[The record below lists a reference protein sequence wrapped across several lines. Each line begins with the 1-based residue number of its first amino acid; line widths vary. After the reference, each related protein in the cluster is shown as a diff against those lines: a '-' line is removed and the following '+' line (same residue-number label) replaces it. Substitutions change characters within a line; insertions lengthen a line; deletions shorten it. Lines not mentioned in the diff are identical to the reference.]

1 MHPRLAISC
10 GLWICAKRQ
19 SCRWWGAMPFRETPF
34 TSTILPI
41 PVTRLGAHPNVVMA
55 VLAGRAGPITVEHA
69 GESVTGDVL
78 LVRPGIVHSVWLGR
92 RGADV
97 VYLNGL
103 TFPFDAP
110 LAVALKGNL
119 EQLARRS
126 IGGDPCATE
135 ELRERLAFATNP
147 LPAKMV
153 EIVRAMQADPMRRV
167 SQDELVRCLDMERTR
182 ALRCF
187 KAATGL
193 TFRRFKLW
201 SALQH
206 AAVRMAERELV
217 RTAAMDAGFADT
229 AHLSRVFSSMFGLSP
244 SVAIAGLDEWERE

>member
-1 MHPRLAISC
+1 
-10 GLWICAKRQ
+10 
-19 SCRWWGAMPFRETPF
+19 MPSAETPF

-41 PVTRLGAHPNVVMA
+41 PVARLGAHPNVVMA

-69 GESVTGDVL
+69 GVSVTGDVL

-103 TFPFDAP
+103 TFPYHAP
-110 LAVALKGNL
+110 LAVVLKGNL
-119 EQLARRS
+119 EALARRS
-126 IGGDPCATE
+126 IGGDTSATE
-135 ELRERLAFATNP
+135 ELRQRLAFATDT
-147 LPAKMV
+147 LSAKMAA
-153 EIVRAMQADPMRRV
+153 IVRAMQADPMRRV
-167 SQDELVRCLDMERTR
+167 SQDELVRCLGMERTR

-206 AAVRMAERELV
+206 ATLRIAERELV

-229 AHLSRVFSSMFGLSP
+229 AHLSRVFSSMFGLCP
-244 SVAIAGLDEWERE
+244 SAAIAGLDEQERE

>member
-1 MHPRLAISC
+1 
-10 GLWICAKRQ
+10 
-19 SCRWWGAMPFRETPF
+19 MPFGKTPF

-55 VLAGRAGPITVEHA
+55 VLAGRAGSITVEHA
-69 GESVTGDVL
+69 GVSLTGDVL
-78 LVRPGIVHSVWLGR
+78 LVRPGVVHSVRLPG

-103 TFPFDAP
+103 TFPFEAP

-119 EQLARRS
+119 EALARRS
-126 IGGDPCATE
+126 IGGDGCATA
-135 ELRERLAFATNP
+135 ELRQRLAFATDP
-147 LPAKMV
+147 LPAKV
-153 EIVRAMQADPMRRV
+153 AQIVRAMQADPMRRV
-167 SQDELVRCLDMERTR
+167 SQDELAGCLDMERTR

-206 AAVRMAERELV
+206 AALRMAERELV

-244 SVAIAGLDEWERE
+244 SVAIAGLDEEEPELR

>member
-1 MHPRLAISC
+1 
-10 GLWICAKRQ
+10 
-19 SCRWWGAMPFRETPF
+19 MPFAETPF

-69 GESVTGDVL
+69 GASLTGDVL
-78 LVRPGIVHSVWLGR
+78 LVRPGVVHSVRLPE

-103 TFPFDAP
+103 TFPYQAP
-110 LAVALKGNL
+110 LAVALKGHL
-119 EQLARRS
+119 EWLARRS
-126 IGGDPCATE
+126 IGGDGCATA
-135 ELRERLAFATNP
+135 ELRERLAFATDP
-147 LPAKMV
+147 LPAKLA

-167 SQDELVRCLDMERTR
+167 SQDELVRRLGMERTR

-206 AAVRMAERELV
+206 AAVRLAERELV

-229 AHLSRVFSSMFGLSP
+229 AHLSRVFSRMFGLAP
-244 SVAIAGLDEWERE
+244 SVAIAGLDEREREGR

>member
-1 MHPRLAISC
+1 
-10 GLWICAKRQ
+10 
-19 SCRWWGAMPFRETPF
+19 MPFAKTPF
-34 TSTILPI
+34 TSTVLPI

-69 GESVTGDVL
+69 GGSLTGDVL

-103 TFPFDAP
+103 TFPYHAP
-110 LAVALKGNL
+110 LAVVLKGNL
-119 EQLARRS
+119 EALARRS
-126 IGGDPCATE
+126 VAGDAGASE
-135 ELRERLAFATNP
+135 ELRDRLAFATDP
-147 LPAKMV
+147 LSAKMAA
-153 EIVRAMQADPMRRV
+153 IVRAMQADPMRRV
-167 SQDELVRCLDMERTR
+167 SQDELVRYLGMERTR
-182 ALRCF
+182 ALRAF

-206 AAVRMAERELV
+206 ATLRMAERELV

-229 AHLSRVFSSMFGLSP
+229 AHLSRVFSSMFGLCP
-244 SVAIAGLDEWERE
+244 SVAIAGLDAQERE

>member
-1 MHPRLAISC
+1 
-10 GLWICAKRQ
+10 
-19 SCRWWGAMPFRETPF
+19 MPFPETPF

-69 GESVTGDVL
+69 GVSVTGDVL

-103 TFPFDAP
+103 TFPYQAP

-119 EQLARRS
+119 ERLARRS
-126 IGGDPCATE
+126 IGGDAGATE
-135 ELRERLAFATNP
+135 ELRQRLAFATDP
-147 LPAKMV
+147 LPAKMAA
-153 EIVRAMQADPMRRV
+153 IVRAMQADPMRRV

-182 ALRCF
+182 ALRAF

-206 AAVRMAERELV
+206 ATLRIAERELV

-229 AHLSRVFSSMFGLSP
+229 AHLSRVFSSMFGLCP
-244 SVAIAGLDEWERE
+244 SVAIAGLDAQERQ

>member
-1 MHPRLAISC
+1 
-10 GLWICAKRQ
+10 
-19 SCRWWGAMPFRETPF
+19 MPFAETPF

-69 GESVTGDVL
+69 GVSVTGDVL
-78 LVRPGIVHSVWLGR
+78 LVRPGVVHSVRLPGQ
-92 RGADV
+92 GADV

-103 TFPFDAP
+103 TFPYQAP

-119 EQLARRS
+119 EALARRS
-126 IGGDPCATE
+126 IVGDGCATA
-135 ELRERLAFATNP
+135 ELRERLAVATDP
-147 LPAKMV
+147 LPAKLA

-167 SQDELVRCLDMERTR
+167 SQGELVRCLGMERTR

-206 AAVRMAERELV
+206 AAVRLAERELV

-229 AHLSRVFSSMFGLSP
+229 AHLSRVFSRMFGLSP
-244 SVAIAGLDEWERE
+244 SVAIAGLDEREQEGR

>member
-1 MHPRLAISC
+1 MLSV
-10 GLWICAKRQ
+10 
-19 SCRWWGAMPFRETPF
+19 ETPF

-41 PVTRLGAHPNVVMA
+41 PVTHLGAHPNVVMA
-55 VLAGRAGPITVEHA
+55 VLAGRDGPITVQHP
-69 GESVTGDVL
+69 GGSVTGDVL

-92 RGADV
+92 GADV

-103 TFPFDAP
+103 TFPFEAP

-119 EQLARRS
+119 ERLARRS
-126 IGGDPCATE
+126 IGGDTCATE
-135 ELRERLAFATNP
+135 ELRERLAFATDP
-147 LPAKMV
+147 LPAKV
-153 EIVRAMQADPMRRV
+153 AEIVRAMQADPMRRV
-167 SQDELVRCLDMERTR
+167 SQDELVRCLGMERTR

-187 KAATGL
+187 KATTGL

-244 SVAIAGLDEWERE
+244 SVAIAGLDERERE